1 MDYKLKSV
9 KLWFSVLVFLGF
21 LAFGIVGF
29 CGDTAWET
37 VFGNVRDGWIWLA
50 GFYFASNVASKFSVK
65 REASDDTDNA
75 P

>member
-29 CGDTAWET
+29 CSGAAWET

-75 P
+75 A